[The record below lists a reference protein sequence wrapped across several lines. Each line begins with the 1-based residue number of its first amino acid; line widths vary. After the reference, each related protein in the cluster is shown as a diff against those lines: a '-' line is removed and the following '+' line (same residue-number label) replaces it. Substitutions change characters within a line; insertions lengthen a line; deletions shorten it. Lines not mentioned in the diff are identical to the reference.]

1 MENRLYIL
9 EEIKAKGEPLT
20 PDDLAIG
27 ADDLIESGLCAAG
40 EECARI
46 LSSLMDVVIIKP
58 QSNKRDILLRE
69 AARIKRN
76 PLRLLTNKVNWIK

>member
-1 MENRLYIL
+1 
-9 EEIKAKGEPLT
+9 
-20 PDDLAIG
+20 
-27 ADDLIESGLCAAG
+27 
-40 EECARI
+40 
-46 LSSLMDVVIIKP
+46 MDVVIIKP